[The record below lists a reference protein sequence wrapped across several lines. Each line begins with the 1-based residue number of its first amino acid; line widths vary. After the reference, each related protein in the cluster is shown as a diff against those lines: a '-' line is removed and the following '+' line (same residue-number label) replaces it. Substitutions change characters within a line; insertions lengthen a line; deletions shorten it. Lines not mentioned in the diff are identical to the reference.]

1 MSAIRVVGLVL
12 GFTLPLFAQRPSLYN
27 ERKLGAYKGNED
39 SVGSTMSYCNAIN
52 DSVQEQ
58 QPRIFALDKVYAAG
72 TGRHWVQL
80 ADREEWDALGKP
92 APLAFVWDRDGA
104 IVQVTVVARPSRFR
118 FAVSAQDRVD
128 YCYGVDKKLIRI
140 RAVWTVPACE
150 VLFPC
155 RLISDRDFFLLSP
168 QSPAVTDW
176 VFISDGTIS
185 KLRNGKEVDDYFDPS
200 NSLTV
205 NDLRLRTNDDL
216 FGSHSPASN
225 RIPAYSR
232 DSRSKP

>member
-1 MSAIRVVGLVL
+1 MSALSVVGLVL
-12 GFTLPLFAQRPSLYN
+12 GFTLPLFAQRPSLN
-27 ERKLGAYKGNED
+27 ERQLGTYRGNED
-39 SVGSTMSYCNAIN
+39 SVRSAMSYCNAID

-58 QPRIFALDKVYAAG
+58 QSRIFALDKVYVAG
-72 TGRHWVQL
+72 AGRHWAQVS
-80 ADREEWDALGKP
+80 DRDEWNALGKP

-104 IVQVTVVARPSRFR
+104 IVRVTVVARPSLFR
-118 FAVSAQDRVD
+118 STVSTHERVD

-140 RAVWTVPACE
+140 RAVWYVPAFCE

-155 RLISDRDFFLLSP
+155 RLISDRAFFLLNS

-176 VFISDGTIS
+176 VFIPDGTIN

-205 NDLRLRTNDDL
+205 NDLRVRTSDDL
-216 FGSHSPASN
+216 PFDHIAN
-225 RIPAYSR
+225 
-232 DSRSKP
+232 SK